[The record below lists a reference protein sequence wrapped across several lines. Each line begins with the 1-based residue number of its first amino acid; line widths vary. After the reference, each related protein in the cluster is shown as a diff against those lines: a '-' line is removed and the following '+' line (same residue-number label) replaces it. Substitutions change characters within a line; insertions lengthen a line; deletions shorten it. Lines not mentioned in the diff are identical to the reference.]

1 MTAKSVQ
8 VWKAERLASLME
20 VSLEDAA
27 MVLEGAKLM
36 RETQTEELIEKYRFG
51 LRTASGQKRTSQ
63 DCPASARSAASANA
77 SKTHFEAS

>member
-51 LRTASGQKRTSQ
+51 LRTASDPNR
-63 DCPASARSAASANA
+63 P
-77 SKTHFEAS
+77 

>member
-51 LRTASGQKRTSQ
+51 LRTASGRG
-63 DCPASARSAASANA
+63 CV
-77 SKTHFEAS
+77 KTL